1 VFGLARD
8 ARPPQRIGTI
18 SLSAQAVSRIS
29 RPWSPEV
36 RSAETQS
43 RFRAAVTRSF
53 QTRDADMALARMV
66 GELAD
71 L

>member
-1 VFGLARD
+1 
-8 ARPPQRIGTI
+8 
-18 SLSAQAVSRIS
+18 
-29 RPWSPEV
+29 V

-43 RFRAAVTRSF
+43 RFRAAVTCSF
-53 QTRDADMALARMV
+53 QTRDAEMALARMV